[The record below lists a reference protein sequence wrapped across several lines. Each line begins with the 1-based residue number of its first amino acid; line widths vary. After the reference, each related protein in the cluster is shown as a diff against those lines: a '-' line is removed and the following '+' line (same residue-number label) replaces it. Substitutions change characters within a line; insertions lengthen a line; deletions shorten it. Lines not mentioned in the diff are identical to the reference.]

1 MDLLGKSLT
10 ELQELV
16 KQKKV
21 SGGEVRRFFDA
32 RIKKYDKELN
42 SYITTIESDESESAD
57 IPIAIKDIL
66 CTQGIRTTAGSKI
79 LDDYRPQYDAT
90 VVSRLNTGGLSLLGK
105 TNLDAWCHGSS
116 TETSDYGPTNNPYDV
131 SRAPGGS
138 SGGSAAAVAA
148 YLAPAAIG
156 TDTGGSIRQPSAWCG
171 TVGLR
176 PSYGRVS
183 RYGLIAMA
191 SSWDCPGPIT
201 ATVEDAA
208 HILQLIA
215 GRDPHDATT
224 IDSPVPDYQKELTE
238 KKTYTIGIADE
249 YFEGVTDEISSKVME
264 SVELLKKMGHT
275 IKKVHLMSPKYAVSV
290 YMILQRAEVSSNLGR
305 YDGIRYGNDR
315 THFGKEAKRRIMLG
329 TYVLSHGYYDQYY
342 KKAQKVRAL
351 IAADFKKVFQEV
363 DFIVGPTTP
372 VTALKLGESEK
383 YSFFGETMDILN
395 EPASAAG
402 IPAISIPVGLDSN
415 QLPIGMQIMAPHFAE
430 NRLLNIAHHLEK
442 EIAFDRLRIIKEKY
456 G

>member
-1 MDLLGKSLT
+1 M
-10 ELQELV
+10 
-16 KQKKV
+16 
-21 SGGEVRRFFDA
+21 
-32 RIKKYDKELN
+32 
-42 SYITTIESDESESAD
+42 
-57 IPIAIKDIL
+57 
-66 CTQGIRTTAGSKI
+66 
-79 LDDYRPQYDAT
+79 
-90 VVSRLNTGGLSLLGK
+90 NTGGLSLLGK

-116 TETSDYGPTNNPYDV
+116 TETSDYGPTKNPYDV